1 MNASNCEEMRSPL
14 GEDTKEEAKSNKD
27 EGQGRESLSL
37 SRSRRQT
44 QLRRLGSSRR
54 LIQTTTRENAVELQS
69 SSLRSPS
76 LLRSPSGRSSALA
89 AETTANETR
98 RSDFHLMTPNSLIA
112 QPKPPTESF
121 FIMVTGSIESAISP
135 SFFANDELYCTYEY
149 QFGNQWSVVHGIN
162 TGTTQ
167 VGRQGRKEKNE
178 RGLNEISWNFP
189 VDAAFQ

>member
-1 MNASNCEEMRSPL
+1 
-14 GEDTKEEAKSNKD
+14 
-27 EGQGRESLSL
+27 
-37 SRSRRQT
+37 
-44 QLRRLGSSRR
+44 
-54 LIQTTTRENAVELQS
+54 
-69 SSLRSPS
+69 
-76 LLRSPSGRSSALA
+76 
-89 AETTANETR
+89 
-98 RSDFHLMTPNSLIA
+98 MTPNSLIA